1 MDRTTF
7 EAELTRDGYT
17 VVSVAMQPNAV
28 NPEHVHPFD
37 ARLLVIEGGMTIVR
51 EGAPTRTYAAG
62 ETFEMPVGTKHSESA
77 GEAGAAY
84 VAGRRAPA
92 REMAQ

>member
-7 EAELTRDGYT
+7 EAELTRGGYI
-17 VVSVAMQPNAV
+17 VVRATMQPNAA

-37 ARLLVIEGGMTIVR
+37 ARLLVAEGAMTIVR
-51 EGAPTRTYAAG
+51 DGAPTRTYNAG
-62 ETFEMPVGTKHSESA
+62 EIFEMPAGIKHAETA
-77 GEAGAAY
+77 GDTGAVY
-84 VAGRRAPA
+84 IAGRRAPT